1 VAAATTAIQEVP
13 EQEQPA
19 PPSGHRREVALAAV
33 YYLLGALAITI
44 WLWRDPATRTVAG
57 NPNDADQLAWFFRYD
72 ATAIAHGHLP
82 ALITTAMNAPRG
94 VNAMWNTFMM
104 LPGAL
109 LTPVT
114 LLLGPQVALTL
125 FMTAGFAGSALAMF
139 AVLRRWGVS
148 VAAAVLGGAV
158 YGFSPAVLHSAI
170 GHYDLQFAV
179 LPPLIIHAG
188 LRLATGR
195 VSAVRGGLWLGLLVT
210 AQLFITEEILAV
222 TAIAGVVLVAVLAA
236 SRPRAVAGSVR
247 RMAAGLGVAAG
258 VTAVVAGYPLG
269 VQLFGPLG
277 QHGSPFR
284 LNFFKNDLSSFVE
297 PSSYQVFHT
306 ASSAAA
312 ASRYQGQLPEYL
324 GYLGWPLIVV
334 LVLAAVACWRR
345 LPARA
350 AAVACL
356 VLGVFSLGG
365 TLLFG
370 GHGHPAIKLP
380 WYWLQSLPLLESALP
395 DRFSLVA
402 DGAAAALLAFAVD
415 AARPALAAL
424 VARRHPGLA
433 TGWRPLAVVMAG
445 AVLAVLP
452 IVPRPL
458 PVAAAT
464 PVPPGWSAAFAELR
478 LPATASVL
486 VVPIPMSTFTEP
498 LRWQAGTGEPRSMVG
513 GYFMGPGPH
522 GRAYIDGSGTPPA
535 GMYLNAIWTVSQ
547 AALRGASAAG
557 ASAAGASVA
566 GATPN
571 PRSNVTGHLPVKSV
585 TNTKM
590 REQIRAWQVSAV
602 VAVARPDTGLGRYL
616 TAILGPPA
624 VITGDVI
631 AWRIPPR

>member
-13 EQEQPA
+13 EQERPA
-19 PPSGHRREVALAAV
+19 PPSGDRRTVALAAV
-33 YYLLGALAITI
+33 YYLLAALAVTI

-72 ATAIAHGHLP
+72 ATAIVHGHLP
-82 ALITTAMNAPRG
+82 ALVTTAMNAPQG
-94 VNAMWNTFMM
+94 VNVMWNTFML

-114 LLLGPQVALTL
+114 LLLGPQVALTI

-139 AVLRRWGVS
+139 AVLRRWGAS

-179 LPPLIIHAG
+179 LPPLIIDAG
-188 LRLATGR
+188 LRLATRR
-195 VSAVRGGLWLGLLVT
+195 VSAVRGGLWLGLLIT
-210 AQLFITEEILAV
+210 AQVFITEEILAV
-222 TAIAGVVLVAVLAA
+222 TAIAGAVLLAVVAA

-247 RMAAGLGVAAG
+247 RLAAGLAVAAG
-258 VTAVVAGYPLG
+258 VTAVIAGYPLG
-269 VQLFGPLG
+269 VQFFGPLG

-284 LNFFKNDLSSFVE
+284 LDFFKNDLSSFVV
-297 PSSYQVFHT
+297 PSSYQLFRT
-306 ASSAAA
+306 GSSAAA
-312 ASRYQGQLPEYL
+312 AARYQGQLPEYL
-324 GYLGWPLIVV
+324 GYLGWPLIIV
-334 LVLAAVACWRR
+334 LVLAAIACWRR

-365 TLLFG
+365 TLLSG

-380 WYWLQSLPLLESALP
+380 WYWLQGLPLLESALP

-415 AARPALAAL
+415 AAVPAFAALAA
-424 VARRHPGLA
+424 RCHPRLRLPRLA
-433 TGWRPLAVVMAG
+433 AGWRPLAVVMAG

-458 PVAAAT
+458 PAAAAT
-464 PVPPGWSAAFAELR
+464 PVPPGWSAAFAALR

-498 LRWQAGTGEPRSMVG
+498 LRWQAETGVPRSLVG
-513 GYFMGPGPH
+513 GYFMGPDGH
-522 GRAYIDGSGTPPA
+522 GKAYIDGSGTPPA
-535 GMYLNAIWTVSQ
+535 GLYLNTIWTFSQ
-547 AALRGASAAG
+547 QGLPRALAAG
-557 ASAAGASVA
+557 VPANGRPGAPVY
-566 GATPN
+566 
-571 PRSNVTGHLPVKSV
+571 VHVKSV
-585 TNTKM
+585 TNTGM
-590 REQIRAWQVSAV
+590 REQIRAWRVSAV
-602 VAVARPDTGLGRYL
+602 VAVARPGTRLGRYL

-624 VITGDVI
+624 VVTGDVM
-631 AWRIPPR
+631 AWRIPAR